1 VKRARAFT
9 LIELLVVVAIIA
21 TITGILLPSLSGA
34 REAARGVV
42 CASNLRQLATAVEMY
57 ASDHRGHA
65 APGAP
70 DFQSNL
76 RRWHGARASGG
87 SAFAAQ
93 GGTLS
98 GYIAPDGDAGVR
110 GLGAVLRTCPTFAP
124 VARRVQAGGAGGLT
138 GGAGFERN
146 TGGYGYNNA
155 YVGTWRVMH
164 GDGSASVVTDRAGS
178 PMAMFRQPSA
188 TIAFSD
194 AAISAD
200 PTANAQGLVEYSFVE
215 PRFQPGSPE
224 FRLDP
229 TMHFRHARQ
238 ANAVMLDASV
248 RTMER
253 TFVWSSGVYESPS
266 QDPWLGWPGLADDN
280 SLFSFLA
287 NAAGPAN
294 AAGQ

>member
-1 VKRARAFT
+1 VRARGAFT

-34 REAARGVV
+34 RESARRAV
-42 CASNLRQLATAVEMY
+42 CASNLRQLAIAVEMY
-57 ASDHRGHA
+57 AGDHRGHA

-70 DFQSNL
+70 DFASNL
-76 RRWHGARASGG
+76 RRWHGSRTNAGA
-87 SAFAAQ
+87 AFASA

-110 GLGAVLRTCPTFAP
+110 GIGAAVRTCPTFAP
-124 VARRVQAGGAGGLT
+124 VSRRVQAGGASGLS

-155 YVGTWRVMH
+155 YVGTWRAERP
-164 GDGSASVVTDRAGS
+164 DGSAVVVTDRAGS
-178 PMAMFRQPSA
+178 PLAMFRQPSM

-215 PRFQPGSPE
+215 PRFHPE
-224 FRLDP
+224 DATLRFDP
-229 TMHFRHARQ
+229 TMHFRHVRS
-238 ANAVMLDASV
+238 ANAAMLDSSV
-248 RTMER
+248 RPMER
-253 TFVWSSGVYESPS
+253 TFTWSSGVYESPGE
-266 QDPWLGWPGLADDN
+266 DPWLGWPGMADDN
-280 SLFSFLA
+280 AMFSFVGSA
-287 NAAGPAN
+287 T
-294 AAGQ
+294 GQ